1 MPEIN
6 LYGQTVGD
14 VVPDW
19 NGAAVLPRE
28 TLIGQYCRL
37 VPLDADSHAADLF
50 DAYAQAPDDRDW
62 TWLASS
68 RPTSVEAAACWV
80 QGKVTDASLV
90 PYAVIEQRSGRA
102 VGLVCFMAIERE
114 REHGSVEIGHVTWS
128 PRMKNTVLGTE
139 SIWLLLRQAFA
150 LGYRRVEWKCDSLN
164 TASRR
169 AAERLGFI
177 FEGRF
182 RQKIVRKGRNRD
194 SDWLSMI
201 DSEWPQCDAVLQRWL
216 AAENFDENGRQRQ
229 SMAECFSCETANAE
243 TVQMQQQGYQ
253 QRWQQEHG
261 SLTQTPPALLAD
273 LLAAQPRNPNLCY
286 DTLSS
291 RAGLAA
297 LTKANVSTSEPMAA
311 IINTEVDT
319 GERRIP
325 VRIYR
330 PELTGEPKV
339 VLFIHGGGHLSG
351 SVEVYDPVARHL
363 AMATGNIVVSVDYRL
378 APENPYPA
386 GLSDAKAVIEN
397 VWSLLESQHIPYTR
411 QLTLIGDSGGG
422 AFSATLAAYFSREQ
436 PGFIHRLVLIYPS
449 LDYTLNW
456 PSVQENGA
464 GKLLDESKI
473 RWYFQQYFRN
483 GEDRKQTSPLYLPLS
498 QDFPPTLVV
507 SGGLDPLRDEN
518 FAFVARLQA
527 ERIPVQHVHF
537 PGMTHAYLML
547 EDKVPQEAKA
557 TYLAIGDFV
566 KK

>member
-19 NGAAVLPRE
+19 NGAAILPRE

-102 VGLVCFMAIERE
+102 VGLVCFMAIE

-330 PELTGEPKV
+330 PALTGEPKV

>member
-37 VPLDADSHAADLF
+37 VPLDAGSHAADLF

-102 VGLVCFMAIERE
+102 VGLVCFMAIE

-201 DSEWPQCDAVLQRWL
+201 DSEWPQCDTVLQRWL

-243 TVQMQQQGYQ
+243 TVQTQQQGYQ

-273 LLAAQPRNPNLCY
+273 LLAAQSRNPNLCY

-330 PELTGEPKV
+330 PALTGEPKV
-339 VLFIHGGGHLSG
+339 VVFIHGGGHLSG
-351 SVEVYDPVARHL
+351 SVDVYDPVARHL
-363 AMATGNIVVSVDYRL
+363 AMATGNIVVSVDYRC

-397 VWSLLESQHIPYTR
+397 VWSLLESQHFPYTR

-456 PSVQENGA
+456 PSVQENGT

-483 GEDRKQTSPLYLPLS
+483 EEDRKQTSPLYLPLS
-498 QDFPPTLVV
+498 QDFPPTLVF
-507 SGGLDPLRDEN
+507 SGGLDPLRDED

>member
-37 VPLDADSHAADLF
+37 VPLDAGSHAADLF

-68 RPTSVEAAACWV
+68 RPTSVEAAVCWV

-102 VGLVCFMAIERE
+102 VGLVCFMAIE

-229 SMAECFSCETANAE
+229 SMAECFSCETANVE
-243 TVQMQQQGYQ
+243 TVQTQQQGYQ

-286 DTLSS
+286 DTLCS

-325 VRIYR
+325 VRIYL
-330 PELTGEPKV
+330 PALTGEPKV
-339 VLFIHGGGHLSG
+339 VVFIHGGGHLSG

-456 PSVQENGA
+456 PSVQENGT

-483 GEDRKQTSPLYLPLS
+483 EEDRKQTSPLYLPLS

-527 ERIPVQHVHF
+527 EGIPVQHVHF

-566 KK
+566 RD

>member
-68 RPTSVEAAACWV
+68 RPTSVEAAVCWV

-102 VGLVCFMAIERE
+102 VGLLCFMAIE

-229 SMAECFSCETANAE
+229 SMAACFSCETANVE
-243 TVQMQQQGYQ
+243 TVQTQQQGYQ

-297 LTKANVSTSEPMAA
+297 LIKANVSTSEPMAA

-330 PELTGEPKV
+330 PALTGEPKV
-339 VLFIHGGGHLSG
+339 VVFIHGGGHLSG

-397 VWSLLESQHIPYTR
+397 VWSLLDSQHIPYTR

-422 AFSATLAAYFSREQ
+422 AFSTTLAAYFSREQ

-456 PSVQENGA
+456 PSVQENGT

-483 GEDRKQTSPLYLPLS
+483 EEDRKQTSPLYLPLS

-518 FAFVARLQA
+518 FAFVARLQV
-527 ERIPVQHVHF
+527 EGIPVQHVHF